1 MCQEALGIIVISHL
15 IHTLTMRSAV
25 LAVLIVMV
33 YVTSIAGLIARPQSR
48 RLTSLKATSMKKP
61 QQGAESES
69 GVEGE
74 QQKNAQKINI
84 SVAESNLIRLS
95 AGETSNV
102 TPSAQIVLESGEDD
116 EVRELSGH
124 HSVAWWK
131 QRETVEQGLALLT
144 LLLQNT
150 GMIILMRL
158 SRVKT
163 GGPMYD
169 IRTAVMMNEFLKLSV
184 SALFYFWKENGS
196 MADIRRKSPP
206 MHLVKVMI
214 PSALYVVQ
222 NNLQYV
228 SLSNLP
234 ASVYQVL
241 IQMKILTTAAV
252 SEFLLG
258 RKHNRQ
264 QWISLVSL
272 FAGLSIVQA
281 SLSGSAAGATFVGNL
296 TLGLIAVII
305 SCLTSAT
312 AGVYFEKVVKGTP
325 NVGLWA
331 FNTQMSAC
339 SLFISLLSCVKLGAG
354 GAGTAAAAAT
364 LSVSSLLAEV
374 SRMST
379 MFSGFTPLVMTIVTL
394 QAMGGLVV
402 SLVVKKTNSVVK
414 GFATS
419 GAVVLSCLIS
429 RFLFHDFYG
438 PVFYVGASI
447 VTAAAAAFGQASP
460 GLKDKPA
467 AAAAAAT

>member
-1 MCQEALGIIVISHL
+1 
-15 IHTLTMRSAV
+15 MRSAV

-33 YVTSIAGLIARPQSR
+33 YVTSTAGLIARPQSR
-48 RLTSLKATSMKKP
+48 RRTTLKATSMKKP
-61 QQGAESES
+61 QQSAESES
-69 GVEGE
+69 AVEGE
-74 QQKNAQKINI
+74 QQENAQKINI

-95 AGETSNV
+95 AGETSNI
-102 TPSAQIVLESGEDD
+102 TDSAQIVLESGEDD

-163 GGPMYD
+163 SGPMYD

-184 SALFYFWKENGS
+184 STLFYFLKENGS

-258 RKHNRQ
+258 RRHNRQ

-281 SLSGSAAGATFVGNL
+281 SLSGSTAGATFVGNL
-296 TLGLIAVII
+296 TLGLIAVMI

-354 GAGTAAAAAT
+354 GAGTAAATAT
-364 LSVSSLLAEV
+364 ATATPLSVSSLLAEV

-379 MFSGFTPLVMTIVTL
+379 MFSGFTPLVMTTVCL

-429 RFLFHDFYG
+429 RFLFDDFYG
-438 PVFYVGASI
+438 PTFYVGASI

-460 GLKDKPA
+460 GFKKDKPA
-467 AAAAAAT
+467 TAAAPTA